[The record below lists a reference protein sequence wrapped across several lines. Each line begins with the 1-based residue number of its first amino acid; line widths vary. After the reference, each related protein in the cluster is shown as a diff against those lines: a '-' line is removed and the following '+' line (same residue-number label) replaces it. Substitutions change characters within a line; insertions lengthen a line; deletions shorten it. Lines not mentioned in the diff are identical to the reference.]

1 MESIKENPPITNP
14 PPKHPSTEDQLPLVE
29 IKVFHNELKF
39 GSSHCLLRHQGDFF
53 FLKKEQR
60 IIMKDINKNY
70 EDSEKSPEYKQGLVD
85 QYRKDRQWY
94 VFGNQTMM
102 DKAVGNQEGIF
113 IEFTEDVI
121 ESQNGIFL
129 KLFRDDNPRWKNEND
144 EKLKTILRNLLTS
157 FNDIEMEKKTSQPL
171 ETGSVKK
178 GNPKVLRSNKN
189 NKKQDGTKEPDNKGV
204 PPQKSIDES
213 VLPSDLNNNARKTLD
228 GKGSDQK
235 RMWFHRRNKKK
246 SHQPAKENDSLYQEQ
261 IAPEPIPLTEYQ
273 SCRKN
278 SVIRASQLSLCSQA
292 SSTKNKSRN
301 QRKLYYRNHIKEEK
315 KEHDCPP
322 IGEGSTTSKSI
333 KSTKSSRNARVN
345 DKKEDSTAK
354 RITNEPN
361 LVPETE

>member
-29 IKVFHNELKF
+29 VKPSSDDISWKLFNIKVFHNELKF

-85 QYRKDRQWY
+85 QYRK
-94 VFGNQTMM
+94 
-102 DKAVGNQEGIF
+102 
-113 IEFTEDVI
+113 
-121 ESQNGIFL
+121 
-129 KLFRDDNPRWKNEND
+129 
-144 EKLKTILRNLLTS
+144 LLTS
-157 FNDIEMEKKTSQPL
+157 FKNDIEMEKKTSQPL

-178 GNPKVLRSNKN
+178 GNAKVFRSNKN
-189 NKKQDGTKEPDNKGV
+189 SKKQDGTKGPDNKGV

-261 IAPEPIPLTEYQ
+261 IAPEPTPLTEYQ

-301 QRKLYYRNHIKEEK
+301 RRRFYYRNHIKEEK
-315 KEHDCPP
+315 NEYDCPP

-354 RITNEPN
+354 GITKEPN